1 MELISRPI
9 LTDPS
14 RFGTEVA
21 GPVELREGASL
32 IVSPYDVPDSISVF
46 RDRTLRN
53 SGIRF
58 TYILDEPTEKKC
70 LSKSLHAEIG
80 RKSARI
86 YSIVAKIPEKSNTR
100 LSQVILDGFSRL
112 EEMSSPRRRTHV
124 CGGQSGINMNFRLV
138 KRLLRSNAS
147 RIDNLSEVLKASPV

>member
-1 MELISRPI
+1 MKLISRPI
-9 LTDPS
+9 ITDPS
-14 RFGTEVA
+14 RFATEVA
-21 GPVELREGASL
+21 GPIELGEGASL
-32 IVSPYDVPDSISVF
+32 IVSPYDVPDTISVF
-46 RDRTLRN
+46 RDRASRN

-58 TYILDEPTEKKC
+58 TYIVDEPTEKKY

-86 YSIVAKIPEKSNTR
+86 YSLVANYPENSNMR
-100 LSQVILDGFSRL
+100 LSQVILDGFSRF

-124 CGGQSGINMNFRLV
+124 RGGQSGINMNFRLV

-147 RIDNLSEVLKASPV
+147 RIDNLSEELMSTPA

>member
-21 GPVELREGASL
+21 GPVDLGEGASL
-32 IVSPYDVPDSISVF
+32 IVSPYDVPDTISVF
-46 RDRTLRN
+46 RDRTLRS

-58 TYILDEPTEKKC
+58 TYIVDEPTEKKY
-70 LSKSLHAEIG
+70 LSKALHAEIG
-80 RKSARI
+80 RKSSRI
-86 YSIVAKIPEKSNTR
+86 YSIVAKTPEKSNTR

-124 CGGQSGINMNFRLV
+124 RGGQSGINMNFRLV

-147 RIDNLSEVLKASPV
+147 RIDNLSEELKASPV